1 MFVMNYYLGID
12 LGGTDIK
19 IGITGNKG
27 NIHTKQSFP
36 TNAHLDA
43 DTLVNH
49 FGKCI
54 QQVIKKSSIN
64 KKNIKGAGIGSAGL
78 VNPETGQVKHVANIQ
93 TLSDYYLAPAIKK
106 IIGIP
111 VFIDNDANA
120 MTLGEFYYG
129 AAKGYNN
136 IIAMTVGTGIGGG
149 LIINGQ
155 LYRGSTFS
163 AGELGH
169 ITIESN
175 GIPCNCGN
183 YGCVERYVGRESI
196 INRFNT
202 YRKQKKIKSTIN
214 KFLDNGEITPKAISM
229 AAKAGDK
236 LSNLVMKETGTYL
249 GIALASYVNIL
260 NPEIIVIGGGI
271 ANAGGLLLKP
281 AKEEMMKRAYP
292 LPARN
297 VKVVRA
303 KLRNDAGIIGSAS
316 IAVNSLT

>member
-1 MFVMNYYLGID
+1 MNYYLGID

-27 NIHTKQSFP
+27 KIHTKQSFP

-54 QQVIKKSSIN
+54 QKVIKKSGI
-64 KKNIKGAGIGSAGL
+64 KKGNIKGVGIGSPGL

-93 TLSDYYLAPAIKK
+93 TLNDFYLAPAIKK
-106 IIGIP
+106 LIGIP

-169 ITIESN
+169 ITIETN
-175 GIPCNCGN
+175 GILCKCGN
-183 YGCVERYVGRESI
+183 YGCVERYVGREGI
-196 INRFNT
+196 VNRFTT
-202 YRKQKKIKSTIN
+202 YVKQKKMKSSIN
-214 KFLDNGEITPKAISM
+214 NFLDSGKITPKAISS
-229 AAKAGDK
+229 AARAGDK
-236 LSNLVMKETGTYL
+236 LSKLVMKETGTYL

-271 ANAGGLLLKP
+271 ANAGELLLKP
-281 AKEEMMKRAYP
+281 AKKEMMKRAYP
-292 LPARN
+292 IPARN

>member
-1 MFVMNYYLGID
+1 MNYYLGVD

-19 IGITGNKG
+19 IGITGNRG
-27 NIHTKQSFP
+27 DIHTKQSFP
-36 TNAHLDA
+36 TNAESDA

-54 QQVIKKSSIN
+54 QKVIKISGI
-64 KKNIKGAGIGSAGL
+64 KKEDIKGVGIGSPGL
-78 VNPETGQVKHVANIQ
+78 VNPETGQVKYVVNIQ
-93 TLSDYYLAPAIKK
+93 TLNDCYLAPAIEK

-120 MTLGEFYYG
+120 MTLGEFHFG
-129 AAKGYNN
+129 AALGYKN

-149 LIINGQ
+149 LIFNGQ

-175 GIPCNCGN
+175 GIQCNCGN
-183 YGCVERYVGRESI
+183 YGCVERYVGREGI
-196 INRFNT
+196 VNRFNT
-202 YRKQKKIKSTIN
+202 YLKQKKMKSTIN

-229 AAKAGDK
+229 AARAGDK

-271 ANAGGLLLKP
+271 ANAGDLLLKP
-281 AKEEMMKRAYP
+281 AKKEMMKRAYP
-292 LPARN
+292 LPARK
-297 VKVVRA
+297 VKIVRA

-316 IAVNSLT
+316 IAVNSLK

>member
-1 MFVMNYYLGID
+1 MNYYLGID
-12 LGGTDIK
+12 LGGTNIK
-19 IGITGNKG
+19 IGITDNKG
-27 NIHTKQSFP
+27 SIHTKQSFP
-36 TNAHLDA
+36 TKAHLKA
-43 DTLVNH
+43 DTLVKH
-49 FGKCI
+49 FGKCV
-54 QQVIKKSSIN
+54 QQVIKKSGII

-78 VNPETGQVKHVANIQ
+78 INPETGQVKYSANIQ
-93 TLSDYYLAPAIKK
+93 TLNNYYLAPAIEK

-111 VFIDNDANA
+111 AFIDNDANA

-149 LIINGQ
+149 LIFNGQ

-169 ITIESN
+169 ITIETN
-175 GIPCNCGN
+175 GILCNCGN

-202 YRKQKKIKSTIN
+202 YRKQKKRKSTIN
-214 KFLDNGEITPKAISM
+214 NFLDNGKITPKAISS
-229 AAKAGDK
+229 AAKEGDK
-236 LSNLVMKETGTYL
+236 LSRLVMKETGTYL

-271 ANAGGLLLKP
+271 ANAGDLLLKP

-316 IAVNSLT
+316 IAVNSLK